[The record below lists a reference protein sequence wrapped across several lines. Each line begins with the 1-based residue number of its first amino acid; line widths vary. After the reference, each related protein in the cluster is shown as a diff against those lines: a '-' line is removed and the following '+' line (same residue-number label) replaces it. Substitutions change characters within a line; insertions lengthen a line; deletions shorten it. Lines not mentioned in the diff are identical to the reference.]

1 MLVSFHRKRSSSY
14 VDRSP
19 MRPKRRVNKGWTN
32 RNHRMKA
39 ALKVSRGDGILGL
52 PFGLAGA
59 RKETSIMGVD
69 LLIVKVF
76 ISIYRSSENTI

>member
-1 MLVSFHRKRSSSY
+1 
-14 VDRSP
+14 
-19 MRPKRRVNKGWTN
+19 
-32 RNHRMKA
+32 MKA